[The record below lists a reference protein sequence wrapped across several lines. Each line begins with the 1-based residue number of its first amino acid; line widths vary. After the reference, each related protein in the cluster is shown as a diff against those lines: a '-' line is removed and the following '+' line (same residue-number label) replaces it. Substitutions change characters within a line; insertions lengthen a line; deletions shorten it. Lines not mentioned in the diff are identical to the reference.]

1 VIRLGRL
8 PRLRN
13 AYLRRGILV
22 WWAIRFTAA
31 FTGMVFLNTRATLGL
46 LVMVAVGVVLYTRRR
61 WEDILLGNL
70 GIPLREA
77 VAWALPLP
85 MAAEALIPGPV
96 LAAGG
101 ADPAPSPYGGGS
113 VSAGGFAPI
122 LVSGSGMGGGMRGV
136 AELERPQPG
145 TTVLEVD
152 GLGKSFWRT
161 TVLKS
166 ASFRAVAGEVTALMG
181 RNGSGKTTM
190 LRISVGRVGAGYG
203 RIFWRGDFVERPRL
217 FRMAREGL
225 FFSAQESALTS
236 HFTVGDHLDAV
247 VRTFGGGD
255 RVEEVVARMR
265 LSEFLGRR
273 PQQISGGERQRAS
286 LAMALLRRPVCLL
299 MDEPFSG
306 VAPRDRPL
314 IAAGLRGL
322 RDDGC
327 AVVVSGHDVEELFD
341 VADQVMWV
349 VAGTTHWLGSPAE
362 AATHPQFRREYLGP
376 RGKAG

>member
-1 VIRLGRL
+1 MIRLGRL

-46 LVMVAVGVVLYTRRR
+46 LVIVAVGVVLYTRRR

-85 MAAEALIPGPV
+85 MVAEALIP
-96 LAAGG
+96 
-101 ADPAPSPYGGGS
+101 SPLLEAEG
-113 VSAGGFAPI
+113 AGGFAPI
-122 LVSGSGMGGGMRGV
+122 LVSGPGMGGGMRGG

-145 TTVLEVD
+145 TAVLEVD
-152 GLGKSFWRT
+152 GLGKSYWRT

-166 ASFRAVAGEVTALMG
+166 ASFRAVAGEITALMG

-255 RVEEVVARMR
+255 RMEEVVARMR
-265 LSEFLGRR
+265 LAEFLGRR
-273 PQQISGGERQRAS
+273 PHQISGGERQRAS

-322 RDDGC
+322 RDAGC

-349 VAGTTHWLGSPAE
+349 VAGTTHWLGSPSE
-362 AATHPQFRREYLGP
+362 AAAHPQFRREYLGP